1 VDVHIEVYIE
11 VVDEDFW
18 AVADFLNFLNFL

>member
-1 VDVHIEVYIE
+1 MDVDIEVDVE